1 MKISRK
7 YQLPAEKLDFIN
19 INLAKDNKIFIE
31 TVKIK
36 NGTSESHKTCYKK
49 IDSFIQI
56 LLELSRK
63 REYKKLL
70 EIIDNFHERNETRL
84 GYSLES
90 TYGKSFGEN
99 GGRDLVKLLAK
110 NEMVSNGEVEDIFDC
125 LIMVPNIGEDKVS
138 DLITTIIFLD
148 LIKLL
153 RSCPP
158 EKRQRMCIFQIIMR
172 TKQKRKKNE
181 AADPLLI
188 ILLPGAYRFPR
199 TPRAGSCCH
208 EREHRRAGLPDG
220 PVHH

>member
-7 YQLPAEKLDFIN
+7 YQLPAQKLDFVN
-19 INLAKDNKIFIE
+19 INLAKDNKIFIDP
-31 TVKIK
+31 VKIK
-36 NGTSESHKTCYKK
+36 NGTSEIHKTCYKK

-56 LLELSRK
+56 LLQLSRK

-148 LIKLL
+148 LIKYTQEQCNLWKIEMKNVSISKL
-153 RSCPP
+153 CWNADN
-158 EKRQRMCIFQIIMR
+158 ETWIKVK
-172 TKQKRKKNE
+172 KQLPIDERKTSS
-181 AADPLLI
+181 I
-188 ILLPGAYRFPR
+188 C
-199 TPRAGSCCH
+199 S
-208 EREHRRAGLPDG
+208 
-220 PVHH
+220 

>member
-7 YQLPAEKLDFIN
+7 YQLPAQKLDFVN
-19 INLAKDNKIFIE
+19 INLAKDNKIFIDP
-31 TVKIK
+31 VKIK
-36 NGTSESHKTCYKK
+36 NGTSEIHKTCYKK

-148 LIKLL
+148 LIKYTQEQCNLWKIEMKNISISKL
-153 RSCPP
+153 CWNADN
-158 EKRQRMCIFQIIMR
+158 ETWIKVK
-172 TKQKRKKNE
+172 KQLPIDERKTSS
-181 AADPLLI
+181 I
-188 ILLPGAYRFPR
+188 C
-199 TPRAGSCCH
+199 S
-208 EREHRRAGLPDG
+208 
-220 PVHH
+220 

>member
-7 YQLPAEKLDFIN
+7 YQLPAQKLDFVN
-19 INLAKDNKIFIE
+19 INLAKDNKIFIDP
-31 TVKIK
+31 VKIK
-36 NGTSESHKTCYKK
+36 NGTSEIHKTCYKK

-148 LIKLL
+148 LIKYTQEQCDLWKIEMKNVSISKL
-153 RSCPP
+153 CWNADN
-158 EKRQRMCIFQIIMR
+158 ETWIKVK
-172 TKQKRKKNE
+172 KQLPIDERKTSS
-181 AADPLLI
+181 I
-188 ILLPGAYRFPR
+188 C
-199 TPRAGSCCH
+199 S
-208 EREHRRAGLPDG
+208 
-220 PVHH
+220 

>member
-7 YQLPAEKLDFIN
+7 YQLPAQKLDFVN
-19 INLAKDNKIFIE
+19 INLAKDNKIFVDP
-31 TVKIK
+31 VKIK
-36 NGTSESHKTCYKK
+36 NGTSEIHKTCYKK

-148 LIKLL
+148 LIKYTQEQCNLWKIEMKNVSISKL
-153 RSCPP
+153 CWNADN
-158 EKRQRMCIFQIIMR
+158 ETWIKVK
-172 TKQKRKKNE
+172 KQLPIDERKTSS
-181 AADPLLI
+181 I
-188 ILLPGAYRFPR
+188 C
-199 TPRAGSCCH
+199 S
-208 EREHRRAGLPDG
+208 
-220 PVHH
+220 

>member
-1 MKISRK
+1 MEAIMKISRK
-7 YQLPAEKLDFIN
+7 YQLPAQKLDFVN
-19 INLAKDNKIFIE
+19 INLAKDNKIFIDP
-31 TVKIK
+31 VKIK
-36 NGTSESHKTCYKK
+36 NGTSEIHKTCYKK

-110 NEMVSNGEVEDIFDC
+110 NETVSNGKVEDIFDC

-148 LIKLL
+148 LIKYTQEQCNLWKIEMKNVSISKL
-153 RSCPP
+153 CWNADN
-158 EKRQRMCIFQIIMR
+158 ETWIKVK
-172 TKQKRKKNE
+172 KQLPIDERKTSS
-181 AADPLLI
+181 I
-188 ILLPGAYRFPR
+188 C
-199 TPRAGSCCH
+199 S
-208 EREHRRAGLPDG
+208 
-220 PVHH
+220 

>member
-7 YQLPAEKLDFIN
+7 YQLPAQKLDFVN
-19 INLAKDNKIFIE
+19 INLAKDNKIFIDP
-31 TVKIK
+31 VKIK
-36 NGTSESHKTCYKK
+36 NGTSEIHKTCYKK

-70 EIIDNFHERNETRL
+70 EITDNFHGRNETRL

-148 LIKLL
+148 LIKYTQEQCNLWKIEMKNVSISKL
-153 RSCPP
+153 CWNADN
-158 EKRQRMCIFQIIMR
+158 ETWIKVK
-172 TKQKRKKNE
+172 KQLPIDERKTSS
-181 AADPLLI
+181 I
-188 ILLPGAYRFPR
+188 C
-199 TPRAGSCCH
+199 S
-208 EREHRRAGLPDG
+208 
-220 PVHH
+220 

>member
-7 YQLPAEKLDFIN
+7 YQLPAQKLDFVN
-19 INLAKDNKIFIE
+19 INLAKDNKIFIDP
-31 TVKIK
+31 VKIK
-36 NGTSESHKTCYKK
+36 NGTSEIHKTCYKK

-148 LIKLL
+148 LIKY
-153 RSCPP
+153 
-158 EKRQRMCIFQIIMR
+158 RQEQCNLWKIEMKNVSISKLCWNADNETWIKVK
-172 TKQKRKKNE
+172 KQLPIDERKTSS
-181 AADPLLI
+181 I
-188 ILLPGAYRFPR
+188 C
-199 TPRAGSCCH
+199 S
-208 EREHRRAGLPDG
+208 
-220 PVHH
+220 

>member
-7 YQLPAEKLDFIN
+7 YQLPAQKLDFVN
-19 INLAKDNKIFIE
+19 INLAKDNKIFIDP
-31 TVKIK
+31 VKIK
-36 NGTSESHKTCYKK
+36 NGTSEIHKTCYKK

-125 LIMVPNIGEDKVS
+125 LIMVPNIGKDKVS

-148 LIKLL
+148 LIKYTQEQCNLWKIEMKNVSISKL
-153 RSCPP
+153 CWNADN
-158 EKRQRMCIFQIIMR
+158 ETWIKVK
-172 TKQKRKKNE
+172 KQLPIDERKTSS
-181 AADPLLI
+181 I
-188 ILLPGAYRFPR
+188 C
-199 TPRAGSCCH
+199 S
-208 EREHRRAGLPDG
+208 
-220 PVHH
+220 

>member
-7 YQLPAEKLDFIN
+7 YQLPAQKLDFVN
-19 INLAKDNKIFIE
+19 INLAKDNKIFIDP
-31 TVKIK
+31 VKIK
-36 NGTSESHKTCYKK
+36 NGTSEIHKTCYKK

-138 DLITTIIFLD
+138 DLITTIIFFFFLKYTQEQCNFWKIEMKNVSISKLCWNAD
-148 LIKLL
+148 NETWIKV
-153 RSCPP
+153 
-158 EKRQRMCIFQIIMR
+158 K
-172 TKQKRKKNE
+172 KQLPIDERKTSS
-181 AADPLLI
+181 I
-188 ILLPGAYRFPR
+188 C
-199 TPRAGSCCH
+199 S
-208 EREHRRAGLPDG
+208 
-220 PVHH
+220 

>member
-7 YQLPAEKLDFIN
+7 YQLPAQKLDFVN
-19 INLAKDNKIFIE
+19 INLAKDNKIFIDP
-31 TVKIK
+31 VKIK
-36 NGTSESHKTCYKK
+36 NGTSEIHKTCYKK

-110 NEMVSNGEVEDIFDC
+110 SEMVSNGEVEDIFDC

-148 LIKLL
+148 LIKYTQEQCNLWKIEMKNVSISKL
-153 RSCPP
+153 CWNADN
-158 EKRQRMCIFQIIMR
+158 ETWIKVK
-172 TKQKRKKNE
+172 KQLPIDERKTSS
-181 AADPLLI
+181 I
-188 ILLPGAYRFPR
+188 C
-199 TPRAGSCCH
+199 S
-208 EREHRRAGLPDG
+208 
-220 PVHH
+220 

>member
-7 YQLPAEKLDFIN
+7 YQLPAQKLDFVN
-19 INLAKDNKIFIE
+19 INLAKDNKIFIDP
-31 TVKIK
+31 VKIK
-36 NGTSESHKTCYKK
+36 NGTSEIHKTCYKK

-90 TYGKSFGEN
+90 TYGKSSGEN

-148 LIKLL
+148 LIKYTQEQCNLWKIEMKNVSISKL
-153 RSCPP
+153 CWNADN
-158 EKRQRMCIFQIIMR
+158 ETWIKVK
-172 TKQKRKKNE
+172 KQLPIDERKTSS
-181 AADPLLI
+181 I
-188 ILLPGAYRFPR
+188 C
-199 TPRAGSCCH
+199 S
-208 EREHRRAGLPDG
+208 
-220 PVHH
+220 

>member
-1 MKISRK
+1 MEAIMKISRK
-7 YQLPAEKLDFIN
+7 YQLPAQKLDFVN
-19 INLAKDNKIFIE
+19 INLAKDNKIFIDP
-31 TVKIK
+31 VKIK
-36 NGTSESHKTCYKK
+36 NGTSEIHKTCYKK

-148 LIKLL
+148 LIKYTQEQCDLWKIEMKNVSISKL
-153 RSCPP
+153 CWNADN
-158 EKRQRMCIFQIIMR
+158 ETWIKVK
-172 TKQKRKKNE
+172 KQLPIDERKTSS
-181 AADPLLI
+181 I
-188 ILLPGAYRFPR
+188 C
-199 TPRAGSCCH
+199 S
-208 EREHRRAGLPDG
+208 
-220 PVHH
+220 

>member
-1 MKISRK
+1 MKIIRK
-7 YQLPAEKLDFIN
+7 YQLPAQKLDFVN
-19 INLAKDNKIFIE
+19 INLAKDNKIFIDP
-31 TVKIK
+31 VKIK
-36 NGTSESHKTCYKK
+36 NGTSEIHKTCYKK

-148 LIKLL
+148 LIKYTQEQCNLWKIEMKNVSISKL
-153 RSCPP
+153 CWNADN
-158 EKRQRMCIFQIIMR
+158 ETWIKVK
-172 TKQKRKKNE
+172 KQLPIDERKTSS
-181 AADPLLI
+181 I
-188 ILLPGAYRFPR
+188 C
-199 TPRAGSCCH
+199 S
-208 EREHRRAGLPDG
+208 
-220 PVHH
+220 

>member
-7 YQLPAEKLDFIN
+7 YQLPAQKLDFVN
-19 INLAKDNKIFIE
+19 INLAKDNKIFIDP
-31 TVKIK
+31 VKIK
-36 NGTSESHKTCYKK
+36 NGTSEIHKTYYKK

-110 NEMVSNGEVEDIFDC
+110 NEMVSNGEVENIFDC
-125 LIMVPNIGEDKVS
+125 LIIVPNIGEDKVS

-148 LIKLL
+148 LIKYTQEQCNLWKIEMKNVSISKL
-153 RSCPP
+153 CWNADN
-158 EKRQRMCIFQIIMR
+158 ETWIKVK
-172 TKQKRKKNE
+172 KQLPIDERKTSS
-181 AADPLLI
+181 I
-188 ILLPGAYRFPR
+188 C
-199 TPRAGSCCH
+199 S
-208 EREHRRAGLPDG
+208 
-220 PVHH
+220 

>member
-7 YQLPAEKLDFIN
+7 YQLPAQKLDFVN
-19 INLAKDNKIFIE
+19 INLAKDNKIFIDP
-31 TVKIK
+31 VKIK
-36 NGTSESHKTCYKK
+36 NGTSEIHKTCYKK

-138 DLITTIIFLD
+138 DLITTIIFF
-148 LIKLL
+148 
-153 RSCPP
+153 SNQYC
-158 EKRQRMCIFQIIMR
+158 
-172 TKQKRKKNE
+172 
-181 AADPLLI
+181 
-188 ILLPGAYRFPR
+188 
-199 TPRAGSCCH
+199 S
-208 EREHRRAGLPDG
+208 
-220 PVHH
+220 

>member
-1 MKISRK
+1 MKIIRK
-7 YQLPAEKLDFIN
+7 YQLPAQKLDFVN
-19 INLAKDNKIFIE
+19 INLAKDNKIFIDP
-31 TVKIK
+31 VKIK
-36 NGTSESHKTCYKK
+36 NGTSEIHKTCYKK

-148 LIKLL
+148 LIKY
-153 RSCPP
+153 
-158 EKRQRMCIFQIIMR
+158 RQEQCNLWKIEMKNVSISKLCWNADNETWIKVK
-172 TKQKRKKNE
+172 KQLPIDERKTSS
-181 AADPLLI
+181 I
-188 ILLPGAYRFPR
+188 C
-199 TPRAGSCCH
+199 S
-208 EREHRRAGLPDG
+208 
-220 PVHH
+220 

>member
-1 MKISRK
+1 MKTSRK
-7 YQLPAEKLDFIN
+7 YQLPAQKLDFVN
-19 INLAKDNKIFIE
+19 INLAKDNKIFIDP
-31 TVKIK
+31 VKIK
-36 NGTSESHKTCYKK
+36 NGTSEIHKTCYKK

-148 LIKLL
+148 LIKYTQEQCNLWKIEMKNVSISKL
-153 RSCPP
+153 CWNADN
-158 EKRQRMCIFQIIMR
+158 ETWIKVK
-172 TKQKRKKNE
+172 KQLPIDERKTSS
-181 AADPLLI
+181 I
-188 ILLPGAYRFPR
+188 C
-199 TPRAGSCCH
+199 S
-208 EREHRRAGLPDG
+208 
-220 PVHH
+220 

>member
-7 YQLPAEKLDFIN
+7 YQLPAQKLDFVN
-19 INLAKDNKIFIE
+19 INLAKDNKIFIDP
-31 TVKIK
+31 VKIK
-36 NGTSESHKTCYKK
+36 NGTSEIHKTCYKK

-148 LIKLL
+148 LIKYTQEQCNLWKIEMKNVSISKL
-153 RSCPP
+153 CWNADN
-158 EKRQRMCIFQIIMR
+158 ETWIKVK
-172 TKQKRKKNE
+172 KQLPIDERKTSS
-181 AADPLLI
+181 I
-188 ILLPGAYRFPR
+188 C
-199 TPRAGSCCH
+199 S
-208 EREHRRAGLPDG
+208 
-220 PVHH
+220 

>member
-1 MKISRK
+1 MEAIMKISRK
-7 YQLPAEKLDFIN
+7 YQLPAQKLDFVN
-19 INLAKDNKIFIE
+19 INLAKDNKIFIDP
-31 TVKIK
+31 VKIK
-36 NGTSESHKTCYKK
+36 NGTSEIHKTCYKK

-110 NEMVSNGEVEDIFDC
+110 SEMVSNGEVEDIFDC

-148 LIKLL
+148 LIKYTQEQCNLWKIEMKNVSISKL
-153 RSCPP
+153 CWNADN
-158 EKRQRMCIFQIIMR
+158 ETWIKVK
-172 TKQKRKKNE
+172 KQLPIDERKTSS
-181 AADPLLI
+181 I
-188 ILLPGAYRFPR
+188 C
-199 TPRAGSCCH
+199 S
-208 EREHRRAGLPDG
+208 
-220 PVHH
+220 

>member
-1 MKISRK
+1 MEAIMKISRK
-7 YQLPAEKLDFIN
+7 YQLPAQKLDFVN
-19 INLAKDNKIFIE
+19 INLAKDNKIFIDP
-31 TVKIK
+31 VKIK
-36 NGTSESHKTCYKK
+36 NGTSEIHKTCYKK

-148 LIKLL
+148 LIKYTQEQCNLWKIEMKNVSISKL
-153 RSCPP
+153 CWNADN
-158 EKRQRMCIFQIIMR
+158 ETWIKVK
-172 TKQKRKKNE
+172 KQLPIDERKTSS
-181 AADPLLI
+181 I
-188 ILLPGAYRFPR
+188 C
-199 TPRAGSCCH
+199 S
-208 EREHRRAGLPDG
+208 
-220 PVHH
+220 

>member
-7 YQLPAEKLDFIN
+7 YQLPAQKLDFVN
-19 INLAKDNKIFIE
+19 INLAKDNKIFIDP
-31 TVKIK
+31 VKIK
-36 NGTSESHKTCYKK
+36 NGTSEIHKTCYKK

-110 NEMVSNGEVEDIFDC
+110 NETVSNGKVEDIFDC

-148 LIKLL
+148 LIKYTQEQCNLWKIEMKNVSISKL
-153 RSCPP
+153 CWNADN
-158 EKRQRMCIFQIIMR
+158 ETWIKVK
-172 TKQKRKKNE
+172 KQLPIDERKTSS
-181 AADPLLI
+181 I
-188 ILLPGAYRFPR
+188 C
-199 TPRAGSCCH
+199 S
-208 EREHRRAGLPDG
+208 
-220 PVHH
+220 